1 MSGVPNPYSL
11 HVHPYPT
18 RFHGPIYTRPV
29 FGMPWKWAPQSVFK
43 PNDMYNGGGGMN
55 GLGAYEKESLQYET
69 GEGVFRPGGHGGG
82 IFDNSIAGIFGGVK
96 KAIGAL
102 GTLGATNPYREVPYQ
117 CWSQTGFKDCS
128 DRNFAEAQQ
137 FCYKL
142 TKEQIEGPPAYWGTV
157 DECAKDTAARNIG
170 SCLDNYC
177 KAFVP
182 AVAAGT
188 NYPWGVY
195 SADTKTLQEAT
206 NQALKAAGYCLLTAD
221 GKLGA
226 KTCGARKTLGLSVP
240 STCQSFTAPTKG
252 PCTTSSSY
260 VASSSSSS
268 STKLTAEQQAAM
280 TAAMTSGG
288 STDWKRYA
296 AFGVGALAVLGAAY
310 YFNKKNKGR

>member
-1 MSGVPNPYSL
+1 
-11 HVHPYPT
+11 
-18 RFHGPIYTRPV
+18 
-29 FGMPWKWAPQSVFK
+29 
-43 PNDMYNGGGGMN
+43 
-55 GLGAYEKESLQYET
+55 LQYET

-170 SCLDNYC
+170 SCLDKYC
-177 KAFVP
+177 NQYSATP
-182 AVAAGT
+182 ATTGGS
-188 NYPWGVY
+188 YPWSTY
-195 SADTKTLQEAT
+195 SADTKVLQEAT
-206 NQALKAAGYCLLTAD
+206 NIALKAAGYCPVTVD

-226 KTCGARKTLGLSVP
+226 KTCGARKTLHDTGIQPGMTWP
-240 STCQSFTAPTKG
+240 STCQSYTAPTKG
-252 PCTTSSSY
+252 PCGTSSSY

-268 STKLTAEQQAAM
+268 TKLTPEQQAAM